1 MRFVPCGALEGGLAY
16 NWLDYQTSQGS
27 CKEHERH
34 PGFRQTQRDK
44 IRGSFGATQWHHQLN
59 PFRPYHCG
67 HGHSPYDISTDQ
79 KTCTPRSPIVNI
91 GRRAHRGP
99 MILEMPAHCASEVPC
114 SARGRAEKPVICT
127 QTSAGSRPLCFLVKH
142 AQAFAY
148 FQHSAS
154 SGKQQ

>member
-1 MRFVPCGALEGGLAY
+1 MDLPTTGWTIRPAKGPARNTRDIQDLDKPNEMRYGEALGPHNGIINFILSVHTTVAV
-16 NWLDYQTSQGS
+16 
-27 CKEHERH
+27 
-34 PGFRQTQRDK
+34 
-44 IRGSFGATQWHHQLN
+44 
-59 PFRPYHCG
+59 
-67 HGHSPYDISTDQ
+67 GHSPYDISTDQ

-91 GRRAHRGP
+91 GRRAHWGP

-114 SARGRAEKPVICT
+114 SARGKVEKPVICT

-148 FQHSAS
+148 FRHSAS